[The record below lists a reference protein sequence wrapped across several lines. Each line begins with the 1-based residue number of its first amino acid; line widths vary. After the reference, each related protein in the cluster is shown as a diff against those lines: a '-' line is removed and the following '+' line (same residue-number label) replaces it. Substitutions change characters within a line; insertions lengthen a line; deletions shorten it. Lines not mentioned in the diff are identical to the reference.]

1 MLSDDDFLATVDVD
15 ALNGMLHSL
24 ALEVVVAVVGRQGGD
39 VVDTRRIDSHELADL
54 QEHALASLG
63 EIFGEQPLS
72 LCHIVLI
79 DGVEFSDALPLVH
92 VAPVVAPSC
101 RLVVEG
107 E

>member
-1 MLSDDDFLATVDVD
+1 MLPDDDFLATVDVD

-24 ALEVVVAVVGRQGGD
+24 ALEVVVVVVGRQSGD

-63 EIFGEQPLS
+63 EIIGEQPLS

-79 DGVEFSDALPLVH
+79 DGIEFSDALPLVH
-92 VAPVVAPSC
+92 IAPVVAPSC
-101 RLVVEG
+101 RLVVES